1 MGSLYSGLLMG
12 AIALLSVL
20 MVSTVRYT
28 SFKTVGLGRRST
40 RLAVVALAAIGM
52 LVWLYSRY
60 VLVSMVGA
68 YILYGLLARGSTLF
82 RHRPNQR

>member
-1 MGSLYSGLLMG
+1 
-12 AIALLSVL
+12 
-20 MVSTVRYT
+20 
-28 SFKTVGLGRRST
+28 
-40 RLAVVALAAIGM
+40 M

-68 YILYGLLARGSTLF
+68 YILYGLLGRVSTLF